1 MWKIAVIDDDKAVL
15 QGMKKIIPWED
26 LEAEFAGEATDGQ
39 QGLELIRSVRPDI
52 IITDIYM
59 PVMNGLDM
67 VEELRKTGFEG
78 KIIILSGYS
87 DFEYA
92 RQALRL
98 NVDDYLSKPVTVS
111 TIKSVLEKAIFEL
124 EGVSTLRLE
133 QHELKQK
140 LMHYE
145 PFVEQERVKALV
157 TGNAVAG
164 KPLPPFLQGCPCGED
179 SSEFLVVAV
188 EILRTVR
195 VSEVSPSDFN
205 LFRFAVGNILQEV
218 ISAAWKDA
226 RLIEL
231 HSQHMAVLLHTP
243 KAKREEAN
251 LRIRPLC
258 ESMVKHVGDYLKV
271 QLEIGLGTWKER
283 WQEIADSTE
292 EAFQALA
299 AKRHMP
305 VPGLPLYEFVKDC
318 DPAAKNGMLDKATKL
333 RPVQF
338 YQQLGEAIRHLQ
350 EPQIQEVVERFFQ
363 PLEGTDGLAEKD
375 IRNLGLETWAI
386 LTYSLLDAGVRA
398 DELFDAAQ
406 VKEELE
412 RLTSPG
418 ELKAWLLEK
427 VAVFCSLSGK
437 SEKLKHKQAVDFM
450 IQHIH
455 EHYAQDLHLSDL
467 AEKVYISRN
476 YLSNIFRQATGETF
490 NSYVTR
496 VRMEKAKSMILEGR
510 WMIYEIAE
518 KVGYK
523 NVPYFT
529 TQFKKYTGNN
539 PTEFVKN

>member
-1 MWKIAVIDDDKAVL
+1 MWKIAVIDDDKTVL
-15 QGMKKIIPWED
+15 QGMRKIIPWED
-26 LEAEFAGEATDGQ
+26 LEAEFAGDATDGQ
-39 QGLELIRSVRPDI
+39 KGLELIGSAKPDI

-59 PVMNGLDM
+59 PVLNGLDM
-67 VEELRKTGFEG
+67 IEELRKNGYEG

-98 NVDDYLSKPVTVS
+98 NVDDYLSKPVTVL
-111 TIKSVLEKAIFEL
+111 TIKSVLEKAIIEL
-124 EGVSTLRLE
+124 EGMSVRKLE
-133 QHELKQK
+133 QYELVQK
-140 LMHYE
+140 LMQYE
-145 PFVEQERVKALV
+145 PFVEQERVKAVV
-157 TGNAVAG
+157 TGHTVAG
-164 KPLPPFLQGCPCGED
+164 RPLPPFLQGSPCGED
-179 SSEFLVVAV
+179 SSEYVVVAV

-195 VSEVSPSDFN
+195 VSEVSPSDFS

-218 ISAAWKDA
+218 IATAWKDA

-231 HSQHMAVLLHTP
+231 HSHHMAVLLHAP
-243 KAKREEAN
+243 KAGKEEAV

-258 ESMVKHVGDYLKV
+258 ESMVQHVGDYLKV
-271 QLEIGLGTWKER
+271 RLKMGIGRWKES
-283 WQEIADSTE
+283 WHHISDSTE

-299 AKRHMP
+299 AKRHLP
-305 VPGLPLYEFVKDC
+305 YPGLPLYEFVKDG
-318 DPAAKNGMLDKATKL
+318 DPAAKSDFKATEV

-338 YQQLGEAIRHLQ
+338 YQQLGEAIRLLQ

-363 PLEGTDGLAEKD
+363 PLENTDGLAEKD
-375 IRNLGLETWAI
+375 VRHVGLETWAI

-398 DELFDAAQ
+398 DEVFDADQ

-412 RLTSPG
+412 RLGAPG
-418 ELKAWLLEK
+418 ELKAWLLDK
-427 VAVFCSLSGK
+427 VAVFCSLQGK
-437 SEKLKHKQAVDFM
+437 SEKLKHKQAVNFM

-455 EHYAQDLHLSDL
+455 EHFAEDLHLSEL

-496 VRMEKAKSMILEGR
+496 VRMEKAKNMIMEGR

-529 TQFKKYTGNN
+529 TQFKKYTGCN
-539 PTEFVKN
+539 PSEFVKN